1 MAGGKA
7 SRVRCYFHIRRCF
20 DVSRRRRSLKERL
33 RHKGVFRH
41 ERRPPVSAG
50 RGVEFSRATL
60 AKGKISPEYS
70 ASENV
75 HYSFDVAEN
84 GRGRASG
91 EKSFRRSNLL
101 LEEGMIDRGEC
112 G

>member
-1 MAGGKA
+1 MLFPYPERA
-7 SRVRCYFHIRRCF
+7 RCCF

-50 RGVEFSRATL
+50 HGVEFSRTAL
-60 AKGKISPEYS
+60 AKRKISPEYS

-84 GRGRASG
+84 GGKGPAGRKVFDA
-91 EKSFRRSNLL
+91 RNLL

>member
-1 MAGGKA
+1 MVEKRRGCDVISISGA
-7 SRVRCYFHIRRCF
+7 RCCF

-41 ERRPPVSAG
+41 ERRLPVSAG
-50 RGVEFSRATL
+50 RGVEFSCATL

-84 GRGRASG
+84 GGRGGRRGRQRG
-91 EKSFRRSNLL
+91 EKFST
-101 LEEGMIDRGEC
+101 LESIVGRGND
-112 G
+112 